1 MAVKQRM
8 MMPVRAGVQREDF
21 TSAYVCE
28 TCHGVY
34 FARWSNPNYG
44 TSAEA
49 ATSEVACSLC
59 DETAPLSRR
68 YWMALTTLAWA
79 YLENGG
85 CATKTKA
92 SDFGFPSVD
101 EVFVDRLCFEG
112 GSSFRFTYKGA
123 AITAEVATISW
134 FPPTPFCDSFADIID
149 DKGARFSPRA
159 LALELVNRVRHD
171 LTLKY
176 AKEA

>member
-1 MAVKQRM
+1 MRRTM
-8 MMPVRAGVQREDF
+8 LPVRASDRREVF
-21 TSAYVCE
+21 TEAYKCGI
-28 TCHGVY
+28 CHGAY
-34 FARWSNPNYG
+34 FARRSDPAYG
-44 TSAEA
+44 VSPEEA
-49 ATSEVACSLC
+49 SSEVTCSLC
-59 DETAPLSRR
+59 DETAPLSKR

-92 SDFGFPSVD
+92 SDFGFPSFD
-101 EVFVDRLCFEG
+101 SVFIDRLCFEG
-112 GSSFRFTYKGA
+112 GSEFRFTYKGA

-134 FPPTPFCDSFADIID
+134 FPPTPFWDAFAGIID
-149 DKGARFSPRA
+149 DKGDRFSPRT

-171 LTLKY
+171 LRLDY

>member
-1 MAVKQRM
+1 MRRTM
-8 MMPVRAGVQREDF
+8 LPVRSGDRREVF
-21 TSAYVCE
+21 TEAYKCGI
-28 TCHGVY
+28 CHGVY
-34 FARWSNPNYG
+34 FARRSDPAYG
-44 TSAEA
+44 ASPEETA
-49 ATSEVACSLC
+49 SEVACSLC
-59 DETAPLSRR
+59 DETAPLSKR

-112 GSSFRFTYKGA
+112 GSTFRFTYKGA

-134 FPPTPFCDSFADIID
+134 FPPTPFWDAFAGIID
-149 DKGARFSPRA
+149 GKGDRFSPRA

-171 LTLKY
+171 LRLDY

>member
-1 MAVKQRM
+1 MRRTM
-8 MMPVRAGVQREDF
+8 LPVRSGDRREIF
-21 TSAYVCE
+21 TEAYKCS

-34 FARWSNPNYG
+34 FARQSDPSYG
-44 TSAEA
+44 VSPEEA
-49 ATSEVACSLC
+49 SSEVACSLC
-59 DETAPLSRR
+59 DETAPLSKR

-85 CATKTKA
+85 CATETKA
-92 SDFGFPSVD
+92 ADFGFPSVD

-112 GSSFRFTYKGA
+112 GSTFRFIYKGA